1 MTSAKR
7 VAHQPGWLARQ
18 LQDHTRAINATL
30 NQLARRPLSTLLTA
44 FVIGITL
51 ALPAGLHTLLRN
63 FDFARSGLQDS
74 LSASLFLKDAVSAEQ
89 GRALSQALA
98 RRAGVASAR
107 YISREQALQ
116 EFRERA
122 GFGQALDLLKDNPL
136 PAAIVVAPDPR
147 QPQAQAD
154 ALFKDLAALP
164 EVELAKLDEKWLQRL
179 YGILGLVQ
187 RAVLLTAGLLALAV
201 VVVIANTLRLDIENR
216 REEIGVLKLIGATDS
231 FIRRPFLYTG
241 LWYGLTG
248 ALLACLLVEAGRRSL
263 GEPVQQLAGLYNST
277 MTLKSLSFDTMVS
290 VFAAGALLGW
300 AGAWWTV
307 SRHLRHIGP

>member
-1 MTSAKR
+1 LTSAKR